1 MTNNV
6 NEELDSIRRERT
18 KIEARLQPDKWD
30 HDLHTIRGERMKLDE
45 LEREIIWRLRL
56 DEGESWSDIGH
67 RLGTSKQAAWERFGK
82 PFPTQGGLAPGPEGG
97 D

>member
-1 MTNNV
+1 
-6 NEELDSIRRERT
+6 
-18 KIEARLQPDKWD
+18 
-30 HDLHTIRGERMKLDE
+30 MKLDE

-82 PFPTQGGLAPGPEGG
+82 PFPTQAASLLVQRGATKSRARGKPARLEVLPYSLPNGSVIS
-97 D
+97 